1 MYNVYGNAYRE
12 LGSFSWARDPTQSKL
27 HPHIQPSCPIPTTT
41 AKTQVLN
48 SKL

>member
-27 HPHIQPSCPIPTTT
+27 HPPSNLPVQYQQP
-41 AKTQVLN
+41 QQ
-48 SKL
+48 KLKC